1 MNISHYIQ
9 ELLFSKQQVALPNI
23 GTFEFVSKPAHID
36 SATGTITP
44 PSKTI
49 KFRFNEDSGH
59 SVLASFIAKKCNIS
73 ASKAIEEVNE
83 FSNQILETLGKG
95 NEFELDGIGVLRM
108 LGSGSIIFLPISTYS
123 SLGDSFGL
131 PTINLQ
137 SQVEKVVT
145 LENKIESTPTSGTRE
160 FDIEDSFELIEDSAE
175 ISKVEEQE
183 EAIPVETFGAKEEV
197 AEAKKPIHPL
207 APKSEQPKEP
217 TKSLSPEVAVMAP
230 EPAITIKDSR
240 SDENEIPIERSKNS
254 WIWMF
259 LVIICVLAI
268 AFVALYH
275 YKPSLFAFLSW
286 NDTTKIEE
294 PQIPTDS
301 DTTYYKAITGTLD
314 DTVDIN
320 DSARLDSARANL
332 QKIDSI
338 SKSTSK
344 PTPKPTIKDG
354 KTRRMT
360 KEEVESI
367 INEKLKLGNTVKTSD
382 TQPKATSSRPV
393 NDTKATTKQAAQ
405 TKPAAA
411 QVQTGGSYNVIAA
424 SVRTQGEVQREV
436 ARLKA
441 QGFTP
446 QIIDNGS
453 GKIRISIGAYPNS
466 RQAAIAARNAK
477 SKLGVDAW
485 VLNP

>member
-123 SLGDSFGL
+123 SLGESFGL

-137 SQVEKVVT
+137 TQAEKAVPQEKKADISSPEIT
-145 LENKIESTPTSGTRE
+145 E
-160 FDIEDSFELIEDSAE
+160 FEIEDSFELIEDSAE
-175 ISKVEEQE
+175 ISKVEEME
-183 EAIPVETFGAKEEV
+183 EAIPVETFGTKEEV
-197 AEAKKPIHPL
+197 AEAKEPE
-207 APKSEQPKEP
+207 KSSAATSEKIEEP
-217 TKSLSPEVAVMAP
+217 FKAESRAAAIKAAEPEV
-230 EPAITIKDSR
+230 IL
-240 SDENEIPIERSKNS
+240 EIPGSKDDEIPVERSKNS

-259 LVIICVLAI
+259 LIVICVLAI

-275 YKPSLFAFLSW
+275 YKPSLFSFLSW

-301 DTTYYKAITGTLD
+301 DTSYYKAITGTLD
-314 DTVDIN
+314 DTATIN

-338 SKSTSK
+338 SKSGAK
-344 PTPKPTIKDG
+344 PSPKPTIKDG

-382 TQPKATSSRPV
+382 TQPKAASSRPV
-393 NDTKATTKQAAQ
+393 NDAKATTKQAAQ

-411 QVQTGGSYNVIAA
+411 QVQTGGNYNVIAA

-441 QGFTP
+441 KGFTP

-466 RQAAIAARNAK
+466 RQAATAARNAK